1 MYEIYVGIDDTD
13 SENGMCTTY
22 ICSVIIDEL
31 KHFGYNIKGFPRLI
45 RLNPFV
51 KYKTRGNGAV
61 SFKLNLKSKEGI
73 VDIKKL
79 ILDKVKELSELQNE
93 KTDPG
98 VVFYDKGMTDGLR
111 SFSLETI
118 RNIME
123 IKDAERLAGKIG
135 AETHKFKSGRGI
147 IGALAAIGCPDYD
160 KTFEFIAYRIPE
172 NYGKKRMIDYKSVFT
187 MNHKM
192 YPQTFDNIDD
202 GYIAIEPHT
211 PCPILYGIRGE
222 SPEAVIEAHKI
233 VKSHEHIERSAI
245 FETNQHTDMH
255 LIKTERIIDMKK
267 FKCYIVH
274 GIVKKLPYA
283 IEGGHII
290 FILGD
295 DSGEIPCAAYEPTKG
310 FRDVI
315 RQLEMGDQ
323 LTVYG
328 GIGSMGTLNMEKIR
342 ILKLVKKYR
351 IENPLCQCGKRMKSA
366 GKGKGFKCVKCG
378 KKLPEG
384 SKEKVEIKRNIKEG
398 FYEVPPSARRHLSKP
413 LVRLLGK

>member
-13 SENGMCTTY
+13 SKDGMCTTY

-31 KHFGYNIKGFPRLI
+31 KHFGYNIEGFPRLI

-61 SFKLNLKSKEGI
+61 SFKLNLKSKKGTTA
-73 VDIKKL
+73 VKKL
-79 ILDKVKELSELQNE
+79 ILDKVKELSKLQDE

-98 VVFYDKGMTDGLR
+98 VVFYDKPINDSLK

-123 IKDAERLAGKIG
+123 IKDAEKLAGKIG
-135 AETHKFKSGRGI
+135 AEIHKFKNGRGI

-160 KTFEFIAYRIPE
+160 KTFEFIAYRMPG
-172 NYGKKRMIDYKSVFT
+172 NYGKKRMIDYESVFH
-187 MNHKM
+187 MNDKM
-192 YPQTFDNIDD
+192 YPKTFDNVDD

-222 SPEAVIEAHKI
+222 NPKAVIEAHKM
-233 VKSHEHIERSAI
+233 VKSHEKIERLAI

-255 LIKTERIIDMKK
+255 LLKTERIIDMEKY
-267 FKCYIVH
+267 KCYIVD
-274 GIVKKLPYA
+274 GVVKKSPYA

-310 FRDVI
+310 FRDVV
-315 RQLEMGDQ
+315 RQLAVGDQ
-323 LTVYG
+323 LTVHG
-328 GIGSMGTLNMEKIR
+328 GIGTKGTLNMEKIR
-342 ILKLVKKYR
+342 ILKLANKYR
-351 IENPLCQCGKRMKSA
+351 MENPLCHCGKRMKSA
-366 GKGKGFKCVKCG
+366 GKGKGFKCTKCG
-378 KKLPEG
+378 KKLPQG
-384 SKEKVEIKRNIKEG
+384 SKEKVEIIRNIKEG

-413 LVRLLGK
+413 LVRILDK